1 MIPVYPEVI
10 MKHKPSMLMI
20 LDGFGWR
27 EEAQGNA
34 IAAASTPNL
43 DKIFKTYP
51 LITLQASGEAVG
63 LPEGQMGNSEVG
75 HLNIGGGQ
83 VVLQDLPKITKA
95 VKDGDFFEN
104 PALLRA
110 MKNAAENNTTL
121 HLMGLLSDG
130 GVHSHID
137 HLLALL
143 DMAKVNN
150 VSDVVVHCWLDG
162 RDVPPRSA
170 AGYFEKLEKHME
182 ETGLGRIGVIS
193 GRFYAMD
200 RDKRWERLEKAYD
213 ALVLSEGPKAENW
226 QTALENSYAD
236 DVSDEFVVPVVVTP
250 EPVRDGDSV
259 IFFNYRPD
267 RARELTR
274 ALTDPDFQGFN
285 RRSLPENLMFV
296 CMAHYD
302 ETLTN
307 VQIAYPPEVVEP
319 TLAETISKLGLR
331 QLHIAETEK
340 YAHVTFF
347 LNGGLEKPYPGEDR
361 ILVPSP
367 KVATYD
373 LQPEMSA
380 PEVTEK
386 ALEAI
391 RSDKYDLIILNFAN
405 ADMVGHTGVFQAAVK
420 AIETLDSLV
429 PQLVDE
435 ILAKDGQVLLTADH
449 GNADI
454 MIDGEGNVVTKHSL
468 SPVPLC
474 HICKEPVS
482 FTSDT
487 GKLADIAPTLLTL
500 MGLEVPAG
508 MTGKVLV

>member
-1 MIPVYPEVI
+1 M
-10 MKHKPSMLMI
+10 
-20 LDGFGWR
+20 
-27 EEAQGNA
+27 
-34 IAAASTPNL
+34 
-43 DKIFKTYP
+43 
-51 LITLQASGEAVG
+51 
-63 LPEGQMGNSEVG
+63 
-75 HLNIGGGQ
+75 
-83 VVLQDLPKITKA
+83 
-95 VKDGDFFEN
+95 
-104 PALLRA
+104 
-110 MKNAAENNTTL
+110 
-121 HLMGLLSDG
+121 
-130 GVHSHID
+130 
-137 HLLALL
+137 
-143 DMAKVNN
+143 
-150 VSDVVVHCWLDG
+150 
-162 RDVPPRSA
+162 
-170 AGYFEKLEKHME
+170 
-182 ETGLGRIGVIS
+182 
-193 GRFYAMD
+193 
-200 RDKRWERLEKAYD
+200 
-213 ALVLSEGPKAENW
+213 
-226 QTALENSYAD
+226 
-236 DVSDEFVVPVVVTP
+236 VTP
-250 EPVRDGDSV
+250 EPVKDGDSV

-285 RRSLPENLMFV
+285 RRSLPENLVFV
-296 CMAHYD
+296 CMAQYD